1 MTSKGRSLF
10 SKCSLRS
17 VSSDHTQSNQDIL
30 VAHHLKLMNFPLLLL
45 LDMGCAREIVVANF
59 IFCSAT
65 EDTSGRREKLMG
77 KCKVFVEK

>member
-1 MTSKGRSLF
+1 MTSKGRSVF

-30 VAHHLKLMNFPLLLL
+30 VAQHLKLMNFPLLLL
-45 LDMGCAREIVVANF
+45 LDMGRARTF

-77 KCKVFVEK
+77 KCKVFVDK